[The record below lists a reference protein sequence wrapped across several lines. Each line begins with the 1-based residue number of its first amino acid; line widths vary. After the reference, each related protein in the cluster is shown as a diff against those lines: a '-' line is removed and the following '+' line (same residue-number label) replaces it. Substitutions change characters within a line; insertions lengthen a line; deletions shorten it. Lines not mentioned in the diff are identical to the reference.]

1 MFEALRGYQSLFVE
15 ARERAVK
22 AIAFAKILRKDL
34 EVSAEF
40 GVKGDP
46 YGLLKRLQET
56 RHVKVL
62 APNCDLQIFV
72 PACISKHQE
81 SVLQLLDMHC
91 GQTTGAINK
100 DKGTFLMII
109 PLLFFFIVLLLIG
122 YLVLVDPNVI
132 SDKYIWRGETIPI
145 RLKSAETIIALSQIR
160 VSFFPL
166 CALCT

>member
-100 DKGTFLMII
+100 DKGTHLIRTLYWPSFHYFHY
-109 PLLFFFIVLLLIG
+109 LL
-122 YLVLVDPNVI
+122 Y
-132 SDKYIWRGETIPI
+132 Y
-145 RLKSAETIIALSQIR
+145 
-160 VSFFPL
+160 
-166 CALCT
+166 C

>member
-1 MFEALRGYQSLFVE
+1 MLDFCRKILFEALRGYQSLFVE

-46 YGLLKRLQET
+46 MDVYERLQET

-100 DKGTFLMII
+100 DKGRY
-109 PLLFFFIVLLLIG
+109 IV
-122 YLVLVDPNVI
+122 
-132 SDKYIWRGETIPI
+132 TILNESPDVY
-145 RLKSAETIIALSQIR
+145 LSQATSCWSIPMLSQR
-160 VSFFPL
+160 NISGGAKQFPSD
-166 CALCT
+166 

>member
-1 MFEALRGYQSLFVE
+1 MSRIEFYIILDFCRKILFEALRGYQSLFVE

-40 GVKGDP
+40 GVKGAPMDV
-46 YGLLKRLQET
+46 YERLQET

-100 DKGTFLMII
+100 DKGRY
-109 PLLFFFIVLLLIG
+109 IV
-122 YLVLVDPNVI
+122 
-132 SDKYIWRGETIPI
+132 TI
-145 RLKSAETIIALSQIR
+145 LN
-160 VSFFPL
+160 
-166 CALCT
+166 

>member
-1 MFEALRGYQSLFVE
+1 MSKIVPFIVLFLRKILFEALRGYQSLFVE

-34 EVSAEF
+34 EVAAEF
-40 GVKGDP
+40 GVKSDP
-46 YGLLKRLQET
+46 HGLLKRLQET

-100 DKGTFLMII
+100 DKGTDRLI
-109 PLLFFFIVLLLIG
+109 LNLLIC
-122 YLVLVDPNVI
+122 
-132 SDKYIWRGETIPI
+132 YIFVY
-145 RLKSAETIIALSQIR
+145 RLSRTGRS
-160 VSFFPL
+160 
-166 CALCT
+166 